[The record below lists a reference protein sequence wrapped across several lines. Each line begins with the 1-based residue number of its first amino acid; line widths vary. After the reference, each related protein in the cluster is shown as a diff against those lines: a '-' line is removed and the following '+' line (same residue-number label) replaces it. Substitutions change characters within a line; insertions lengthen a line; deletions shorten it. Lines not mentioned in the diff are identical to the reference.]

1 MHGAENLPRV
11 KCPRD
16 MRIIRDI
23 RLKMRG
29 LGAMA
34 SEVKERINLKE
45 INCEKELTLAVI
57 GGKWKLIILWHLGLE
72 GTKRFSE
79 LKRLIPHITQKMLT
93 NQLRELE
100 EDKLIERKVYAE
112 VPPRVE
118 YTLTDHGQSLMPV
131 LHAMYN
137 WGKNYGENVIWKES

>member
-1 MHGAENLPRV
+1 MKGEASN
-11 KCPRD
+11 
-16 MRIIRDI
+16 I
-23 RLKMRG
+23 
-29 LGAMA
+29 MA
-34 SEVKERINLKE
+34 TELKERINLKE

-79 LKRLIPHITQKMLT
+79 LKRLIPSITQKMLT

-100 EDKLIERKVYAE
+100 DDGLVRRKVYAE

-118 YTLTDHGQSLMPV
+118 YSMTEYGEGLMPI
-131 LHAMYN
+131 LKLMYE
-137 WGKNYGENVIWKES
+137 WGKDYGEKVVWK

>member
-1 MHGAENLPRV
+1 
-11 KCPRD
+11 
-16 MRIIRDI
+16 
-23 RLKMRG
+23 
-29 LGAMA
+29 MA
-34 SEVKERINLKE
+34 NEVKERINLKE

-79 LKRLIPHITQKMLT
+79 LKKLIPHITQKMLT

-100 EDKLIERKVYAE
+100 EDQLIRRKVYPE

-118 YTLTDHGQSLMPV
+118 YSMTEHGQSLMPV
-131 LHAMYN
+131 LKIMYD
-137 WGKNYGENVIWKES
+137 WGKDYGEKVIWKEELNKRMRP

>member
-1 MHGAENLPRV
+1 
-11 KCPRD
+11 
-16 MRIIRDI
+16 
-23 RLKMRG
+23 
-29 LGAMA
+29 MA
-34 SEVKERINLKE
+34 SELKERINLKE

-79 LKRLIPHITQKMLT
+79 LKKLIPSITQKMLT

-100 EDKLIERKVYAE
+100 EDQLVTRKVYAE

-118 YTLTDHGQSLMPV
+118 YSLTDYGESLMPI
-131 LHAMYN
+131 LKMMYS
-137 WGKNYGENVIWKES
+137 WGKDYGEKVIWNEGSES

>member
-1 MHGAENLPRV
+1 
-11 KCPRD
+11 
-16 MRIIRDI
+16 
-23 RLKMRG
+23 
-29 LGAMA
+29 MA
-34 SEVKERINLKE
+34 SDVKERINLKE

-79 LKRLIPHITQKMLT
+79 LKKQIPNITQKMLT

-100 EDKLIERKVYAE
+100 EDQLVQRKVYPE

-118 YTLTDHGQSLMPV
+118 YSMTEYGQSLMPV
-131 LHAMYN
+131 LKLMYE
-137 WGKNYGENVIWKES
+137 WGHNYRRDVIWKEEPELCTGSGL

>member
-1 MHGAENLPRV
+1 
-11 KCPRD
+11 
-16 MRIIRDI
+16 
-23 RLKMRG
+23 
-29 LGAMA
+29 MA
-34 SEVKERINLKE
+34 SELKERINLKE

-79 LKRLIPHITQKMLT
+79 LKKLIPSITQKMLT

-100 EDKLIERKVYAE
+100 EDRLVDRKVYAE

-118 YTLTDHGQSLMPV
+118 YTLSAHGESLMPI
-131 LHAMYN
+131 LRLMYS
-137 WGKNYGENVIWKES
+137 WGKEYGDNVVWNNNAE

>member
-1 MHGAENLPRV
+1 
-11 KCPRD
+11 
-16 MRIIRDI
+16 
-23 RLKMRG
+23 
-29 LGAMA
+29 MA
-34 SEVKERINLKE
+34 AEVKERINLKE

-79 LKRLIPHITQKMLT
+79 LKRLIPHVTQKILI

-100 EDKLIERKVYAE
+100 EDQLIQRKIYAE

-118 YTLTDHGQSLMPV
+118 YSLSEYGQSLMP
-131 LHAMYN
+131 LLRAMYD
-137 WGKNYGENVIWKES
+137 WGKNYGENVIWKIEE

>member
-1 MHGAENLPRV
+1 
-11 KCPRD
+11 
-16 MRIIRDI
+16 
-23 RLKMRG
+23 
-29 LGAMA
+29 MA
-34 SEVKERINLKE
+34 QVLKERINLRE

-79 LKRLIPHITQKMLT
+79 LKKMIPQITQKMLT

-100 EDKLIERKVYAE
+100 EDQLVERKVYAE

-118 YTLTDHGQSLMPV
+118 YSLTAYGQSLMPV
-131 LHAMYN
+131 LRLMYD
-137 WGKNYGENVIWKES
+137 WGKQYGEQVVWK

>member
-1 MHGAENLPRV
+1 
-11 KCPRD
+11 
-16 MRIIRDI
+16 
-23 RLKMRG
+23 
-29 LGAMA
+29 MA
-34 SEVKERINLKE
+34 LEVKDRINLKA

-79 LKRLIPHITQKMLT
+79 LRKLIPGITQKMLT

-100 EDKLIERKVYAE
+100 EDKLVKRKVYPE

-118 YTLTDHGQSLMPV
+118 YSMTEYGESLMPV
-131 LHAMYN
+131 LRGMYD
-137 WGKNYGENVIWKES
+137 WGKNYGEKVVWND

>member
-1 MHGAENLPRV
+1 
-11 KCPRD
+11 
-16 MRIIRDI
+16 
-23 RLKMRG
+23 
-29 LGAMA
+29 MA
-34 SEVKERINLKE
+34 SILKERIDLKT

-79 LKRLIPHITQKMLT
+79 LKKLIPSITQKMLT

-100 EDKLIERKVYAE
+100 EDLLVNRKVYAE

-118 YTLTDHGQSLMPV
+118 YSLTEYGLSLMPI
-131 LHAMYN
+131 LQMMYS
-137 WGKNYGENVIWKES
+137 WGKEYGEKVVWK

>member
-1 MHGAENLPRV
+1 
-11 KCPRD
+11 
-16 MRIIRDI
+16 
-23 RLKMRG
+23 LKG
-29 LGAMA
+29 EASNIMA
-34 SEVKERINLKE
+34 TELKERINLKE

-79 LKRLIPHITQKMLT
+79 LKRLIPSITQKMLT

-100 EDKLIERKVYAE
+100 DDGLVRRKVYAE

-118 YTLTDHGQSLMPV
+118 YSMTEYGEGLMPI
-131 LHAMYN
+131 LKLMYE
-137 WGKNYGENVIWKES
+137 WGKDYGEKVVWK